1 MALTRGPGYHER
13 ESGVAQDPQKN
24 VEHTAIAVVDQF
36 LDAADKTRA
45 SDVHIEPQ
53 GDKLLIRFRVDGRLS
68 TWKELP
74 VSLHAQVISRLKII
88 SGMDIS
94 EKRLPQDGRF
104 TNRVGDGTRDYR
116 IATVPMVEGEKAVIR
131 VLMQNLSKI
140 DFRSIGYSDWNMK
153 IYEELLNKPHGL
165 LLHCGPTGSGKTTA
179 LYAAVNYLNENWRN
193 VTTVEDPVE
202 GRLVGVN
209 QSQVNA
215 DIGLTFARVL
225 RGLLRQ
231 DCNIILIG
239 EIRDPETAQLA
250 LQASL
255 TGHIVLATLHTNSAT
270 GAVARLIDIGVPAFF
285 VGTGLIGAVSQRLVR
300 RLCRACRR
308 AYRPPADIAQQY
320 GLPADQPL
328 YQAVGCHEC
337 GGSGYKGRIGIQEVL
352 PISARLREAI
362 CANQPETELQKI
374 AVHSG
379 MVNIFRDGLM
389 KALAG
394 HTTIEE
400 VYRAVSSG

>member
-1 MALTRGPGYHER
+1 MSAGRGA
-13 ESGVAQDPQKN
+13 AQDPRQN
-24 VEHTAIAVVDQF
+24 VEHTAIAIVDQF
-36 LDAADKTRA
+36 LDAADKLRA
-45 SDVHIEPQ
+45 SDIHVEPQ
-53 GDKLLIRFRVDGRLS
+53 GDKLLIRFRVDGRLQL
-68 TWKELP
+68 WRDLP

-131 VLMQNLSKI
+131 ILMQNLSKI
-140 DFRSIGYSDWNMK
+140 DFRSIGYSDWNLKM
-153 IYEELLNKPHGL
+153 YEELLNKPHGL

-179 LYAAVNYLNENWRN
+179 LYAAVNYLNESWRN
-193 VTTVEDPVE
+193 IQTVEDPVE

-209 QSQVNA
+209 QAQVNA
-215 DIGLTFARVL
+215 EIGLTFARVL

-255 TGHIVLATLHTNSAT
+255 TGHLVLGTLHTNSAT

-285 VGTGLIGAVSQRLVR
+285 VGTGLGGAVSQRLVR

-308 AYRPPADIAQQY
+308 AYRPPPDIAQQY
-320 GLPADQPL
+320 GLPPEQPL
-328 YQAVGCHEC
+328 YQAVGCHDC

-352 PISARLREAI
+352 PITPQLREAI
-362 CANQPETELQKI
+362 CANQPEQALQKV
-374 AVHSG
+374 ALHAG

-400 VYRAVSSG
+400 VYRAVAAERA